1 MMVRARARVICW
13 ERACLTGPVAPAG
26 QPGQYARMP
35 ACDPAALLPYGLSP
49 DGRLMHVAE
58 VPAGLACWCR
68 CPRCGSPLV
77 ARKGAL
83 VAPHFAHAG
92 GRACK
97 TAWETTLH
105 RLAKEVVCAA
115 RELLLPEAVAELD
128 GVREHVAAAQVFRC
142 EAVETEVDLGGLR
155 PDAVLH
161 RAGRTLAVEFAVTH
175 FCEPEK
181 VAELRRRELPCVE
194 VDLSAVPRLAT
205 REAHARAILHE
216 APRRWLFNARVA
228 RAEARLR
235 AAGQAQAEAERARR
249 AGRHARLTK
258 AIVAAWAAPH
268 RPGDPAWARWAHD
281 AGLGEIVGVPVTGRE
296 VFAVEPATWQAVL
309 LQLCMTGSC
318 KRRVEADQVLQG
330 LRERGVLKAPF
341 ATACAWD
348 SDLVEQV
355 RARLPDFQP
364 PAEVISTYCV
374 HLVGCGVLRPGAGG
388 WRADPDTAQDVRA
401 RLAAA
406 RSARARE
413 ADVLTRVGA
422 VLAGTGAVL
431 PPGWMHPAPSSAGQ
445 LASRDRPCRRE
456 PIREPA
462 VAPGRAGADGAPGR
476 RADARRRAG
485 PAAGGAQPDAGGGGA
500 AARAATASAPG
511 RGATG
516 ERPAP

>member
-1 MMVRARARVICW
+1 MVRARAQVICW
-13 ERACLTGPVAPAG
+13 ERACLADPVAPAG

-77 ARKGAL
+77 ARKGTL
-83 VAPHFAHAG
+83 VAPHFAHAS

-97 TAWETTLH
+97 GAWETTLH

-115 RELLLPEAVAELD
+115 GELLLPEAAAGLD
-128 GVREHVAAAQVFRC
+128 GVREPVAAAQVFRC
-142 EAVETEVDLGGLR
+142 DAVETEVDLGGLR
-155 PDAVLH
+155 PDIVLH
-161 RAGRTLAVEFAVTH
+161 RAGRMLAVEFAVTH

-216 APRRWLFNARVA
+216 APRRWLFNARIA

-235 AAGQAQAEAERARR
+235 AAEQAQAEAERAR
-249 AGRHARLTK
+249 HVRLIE

-281 AGLGEIVGVPVTGRE
+281 AGLGEVVGVPVAGQE
-296 VFAVEPATWQAVL
+296 AFAVEPAAWQAAL
-309 LQLCMTGSC
+309 LQLCMAGPGR
-318 KRRVEADQVLQG
+318 RRVEADQVLQG
-330 LRERGVLKAPF
+330 FRERGVLKAPF
-341 ATACAWD
+341 ATARAWD
-348 SDLVEQV
+348 SDLVGQV

-364 PAEVISTYCV
+364 PAEVVSAYCA
-374 HLVGCGVLRPGAGG
+374 HLAGCGVLRPGAAG
-388 WRADPDTAQDVRA
+388 WRADPDTAEDVRA

-413 ADVLTRVGA
+413 AAVLMRVEA
-422 VLAGTGAVL
+422 VLAGAGAAL
-431 PPGWMHPAPSSAGQ
+431 PPGWMQRPLAG
-445 LASRDRPCRRE
+445 LGGSPVEIA
-456 PIREPA
+456 
-462 VAPGRAGADGAPGR
+462 RAGGSRHESLLRRLGALARMVRPGGEPMR
-476 RADARRRAG
+476 GGVLGLPLAALNRVRAEEARLREQQR
-485 PAAGGAQPDAGGGGA
+485 QQRLA
-500 AARAATASAPG
+500 AAHQASAPRQG
-511 RGATG
+511 WSRS
-516 ERPAP
+516 